1 MVQIR
6 ASGSARDTQHLADL
20 GVRKALDI
28 MQDDYGA
35 CAIGQPGERG
45 LQPLPQLAPF
55 SRITK
60 RRRHGVRQFFS
71 VPDFAATS
79 EIQCRIGDNPI
90 QPGSKCLP
98 RIESI
103 QRLMRPQ
110 KTFLHRILGIFVR
123 QNDGACYRVRPPL
136 MQPNQSGKTA
146 IVTCLGKA
154 NELFLFIRNTGA
166 GVGLLGVG
174 MGLRHAAV
182 EAWLR
187 SRVAN
192 PAPVNERQGFS

>member
-1 MVQIR
+1 
-6 ASGSARDTQHLADL
+6 
-20 GVRKALDI
+20 
-28 MQDDYGA
+28 MQDDYGTR
-35 CAIGQPGERG
+35 AIGQPGECV
-45 LQPLPQLAPF
+45 LQPLPQLAHF
-55 SRITK
+55 RRIAK
-60 RRRHGVRQFFS
+60 WRRHRVRQFFR

-79 EIQCRIGDNPI
+79 KIQCRVGDDAI
-90 QPGSKCLP
+90 QPGSKCLL

-110 KTFLHRILGIFVR
+110 ETFLHRILGIFVR

-136 MQPNQSGKTA
+136 MQPNQSGKPP

-166 GVGLLGVG
+166 GVGLLGLG

-187 SRVAN
+187 SRVTD
-192 PAPVNERQGFS
+192 PAPVTERQGFS

>member
-6 ASGSARDTQHLADL
+6 ASGPARDTQHLADL

-35 CAIGQPGERG
+35 RAIGQLGERS

-55 SRITK
+55 CRITK
-60 RRRHGVRQFFS
+60 RRRHGVRQFFR

-79 EIQCRIGDNPI
+79 EIQCRVGDDAI
-90 QPGSKCLP
+90 QPGSKCLA

-103 QRLMRPQ
+103 QGLMRTQ

-123 QNDGACYRVRPPL
+123 QNDGACYCVRPPL
-136 MQPNQSGKTA
+136 MQPNQSGETT

-154 NELFLFIRNTGA
+154 NELLLFIRNTGA

-174 MGLRHAAV
+174 MGLRRATV
-182 EAWLR
+182 ETWLR
-187 SRVAN
+187 SRITD
-192 PAPVNERQGFS
+192 PAPVNERQAFS